1 MVEMRPLIGKE
12 QLRNNNQ
19 VSQGTGAL
27 DRDEQFVSEYDPML
41 QSKKGSVGREV
52 PFTPGPWM
60 KPIQQNNT
68 RTKNEVYRSFQGV
81 DLSSISKKEADILP
95 ELKSRDKSNTR
106 NLDNTLQR
114 SQVIKPTTVSFP
126 INLPI

>member
-27 DRDEQFVSEYDPML
+27 DRDEQFASEYDPML
-41 QSKKGSVGREV
+41 QSKKGSVGRDI
-52 PFTPGPWM
+52 PFTPSPWM
-60 KPIQQNNT
+60 KPNQQKT
-68 RTKNEVYRSFQGV
+68 RTKNEVYRSLQGV
-81 DLSSISKKEADILP
+81 DLSGISKKEADILP
-95 ELKSRDKSNTR
+95 ELKSRDRSNNR
-106 NLDNTLQR
+106 NFDNTLQR

-126 INLPI
+126 INLPV